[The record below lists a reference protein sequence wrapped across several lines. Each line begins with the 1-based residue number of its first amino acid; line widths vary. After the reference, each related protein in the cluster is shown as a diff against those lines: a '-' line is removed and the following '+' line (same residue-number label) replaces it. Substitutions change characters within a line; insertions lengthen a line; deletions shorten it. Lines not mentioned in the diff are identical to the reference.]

1 MTQPDNT
8 QNGKDQSK
16 KISPTETTGT
26 DAPMIKWDDSGLNTS
41 YANICNAAITR
52 EVFTCFF
59 GTNKTWNLR
68 KGDDI
73 KVQLSNR
80 VVVSPFAAK
89 RLSIL
94 LDRVLKEYESR
105 FGKLDIGPLRKE

>member
-1 MTQPDNT
+1 MTQPDNPP
-8 QNGKDQSK
+8 NGKDQS

-26 DAPMIKWDDSGLNTS
+26 DAPTVKWDDSDLNTS
-41 YANICNAAITR
+41 YANVCNAAITR
-52 EVFTCFF
+52 EEFTLFF
-59 GTNKTWNLR
+59 GTNQTWNLR
-68 KGDDI
+68 EGDDI

-105 FGKLDIGPLRKE
+105 FGKLDIGPPRKE